1 MKNIK
6 LILGIIYILIVS
18 IFFKIYLDLN
28 IDDIEGFL
36 SSNQKNTFLINIEN
50 TTYLNLVLIFFIFS
64 FVWSFFLGFGTPV
77 IILTAFLFDVVVG
90 TILLSL
96 SRSLGS
102 LSMYILLKKFNLN
115 QIYSYIKKKNVIKKK
130 FFTYIKNHPVM
141 FYSLLKLFLGKTNR
155 IVSLILIIS

>member
-1 MKNIK
+1 MQKK
-6 LILGIIYILIVS
+6 LIFLILFS
-18 IFFKIYLDLN
+18 SLLMSDERFKNTNNMPNLKSFGDFLKWSFNKKRPTPIKIESSDEWKNFSDHKENYL
-28 IDDIEGFL
+28 IWIGH
-36 SSNQKNTFLINIEN
+36 STFLINIEN

-115 QIYSYIKKKNVIKKK
+115 NVIN
-130 FFTYIKNHPVM
+130 IN
-141 FYSLLKLFLGKTNR
+141 
-155 IVSLILIIS
+155 

>member
-1 MKNIK
+1 M
-6 LILGIIYILIVS
+6 
-18 IFFKIYLDLN
+18 
-28 IDDIEGFL
+28 

-130 FFTYIKNHPVM
+130 FFNYIKKQPVM
-141 FYSLLKLFLGKTNR
+141 
-155 IVSLILIIS
+155 

>member
-115 QIYSYIKKKNVIKKK
+115 QIYSYIKKKMLSKKN
-130 FFTYIKNHPVM
+130 F
-141 FYSLLKLFLGKTNR
+141 LL
-155 IVSLILIIS
+155 I